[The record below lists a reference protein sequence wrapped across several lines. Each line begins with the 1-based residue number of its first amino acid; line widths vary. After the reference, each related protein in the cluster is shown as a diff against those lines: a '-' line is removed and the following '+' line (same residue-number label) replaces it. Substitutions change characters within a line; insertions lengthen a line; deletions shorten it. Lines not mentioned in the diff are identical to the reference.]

1 MQLGRYTVIE
11 ELGAGGMGR
20 VRLARAPDGRLVVLK
35 TALVNDRDDDERLRD
50 EARVGLR
57 LSHPHIVETVDC
69 FEHEGRPVLATGYVV
84 GATIM
89 QLRQQPLSPAAVCRV
104 GRHIADAL
112 DAIHECTDGEG
123 RRLGVLHR
131 DVTAGNVI
139 VDEAGD
145 ARLIDLGIAR
155 SHESRAMRTETGL
168 LRGTLRYLAPELFD
182 GGQQSA
188 QSDLWALGVVL
199 WEALLGRPAV
209 LGSDVVAMGRICS
222 GNLMAL
228 EPGER
233 PEPRVQRAI
242 GQLLQRSTADRPRRA
257 RDAAALFAM
266 VLRELGDDGRS
277 QTASAVRQALQGT
290 RGSNAKN
297 ACGLGL
303 DGLSLAETAI
313 VPPQSSSLSSS
324 LSSASTSALVSMS
337 SLVPS
342 SSLSAM
348 SPMPVTPFP
357 PPMAGLPPT
366 QHDQTS
372 EVLRTPSQG
381 LLDYA
386 ARLSEME
393 RSLVLAWGQSEQHSR
408 EALRGLP
415 VITGRP
421 IENVDVGA
429 AATAQY
435 PQRSPAPMAVALP
448 PVPTIPVSP
457 TVLPTARP
465 GPFEDVPFSR
475 IPTPSL
481 GAMAGPG
488 ALPALRGGGFPSAM
502 PMPPHTPVYLPPAFM
517 RGALDAISVE
527 PPRILADEPDE
538 AGGTTASTGNALAA
552 LAPLPPHVVQESAFA
567 LELAA
572 MRRRNAALTVLLV
585 LAVVAF
591 GAHVLVTRLHLG

>member
-1 MQLGRYTVIE
+1 
-11 ELGAGGMGR
+11 
-20 VRLARAPDGRLVVLK
+20 LK

-84 GATIM
+84 GATIL
-89 QLRQQPLSPAAVCRV
+89 QLRQHPLSPAAVCRV

-112 DAIHECTDGEG
+112 DAIHECTDGQG

-139 VDEAGD
+139 VDENGD

-242 GQLLQRSTADRPRRA
+242 AQLLQRSTADRPRRA

-266 VLRELGDDGRS
+266 VLRELGDDGRAL
-277 QTASAVRQALQGT
+277 TAGAVRQALQGT

-303 DGLSLAETAI
+303 DGLSLPETAV
-313 VPPQSSSLSSS
+313 VPPQSSS
-324 LSSASTSALVSMS
+324 

-342 SSLSAM
+342 SAL
-348 SPMPVTPFP
+348 SPMMPLA
-357 PPMAGLPPT
+357 PPMAGMPPT

-372 EVLRTPSQG
+372 EPMRTPSQG

-415 VITGRP
+415 VVTGRP
-421 IENVDVGA
+421 IDDVHEVEDVDEVEYVDTGA
-429 AATAQY
+429 GVTAQY
-435 PQRSPAPMAVALP
+435 PLRSATPMVAALP
-448 PVPTIPVSP
+448 AAPTPVAAPTPAA
-457 TVLPTARP
+457 PTAP
-465 GPFEDVPFSR
+465 PHQGPFGDVPLSR

-481 GAMAGPG
+481 GAMSGPG
-488 ALPALRGGGFPSAM
+488 ALPSWRGGRFPSAM

-517 RGALDAISVE
+517 RGALDAITVE
-527 PPRILADEPDE
+527 PPRILPDEPD
-538 AGGTTASTGNALAA
+538 GPDGTTASTGNALAA
-552 LAPLPPHVVQESAFA
+552 LAPLSPHVMQESAFA
-567 LELAA
+567 IELAA

-591 GAHVLVTRLHLG
+591 GAYVLVTRLHPG